1 MLKYAVSRRTL
12 GAFLSMFGLVQF
24 GLSGCTYKRFAKY
37 SYALS
42 LNFEAGGKIYA
53 GRSVVEVD
61 AGIGETIDQG
71 KMFQESL
78 EGEGVLIEFGGGRAL
93 ISLIGWYSWNGSTT
107 GALLKIFGIAPTG
120 GGDGTDVVTLA
131 GLRQTRALKA
141 DQLPLM
147 IGFSDVTNPASYE
160 LVKVTN
166 EAGWVA
172 PGVRL
177 VSATIEITDERPT
190 FTLEKKIPWL
200 EAFKGHLSGD
210 SFALAGE
217 ISVHKT
223 DIIRRL

>member
-1 MLKYAVSRRTL
+1 MYNYAVNRRSF
-12 GAFLSMFGLVQF
+12 GALLSMFGLTQF
-24 GLSGCTYKRFAKY
+24 GLSGCTYKRYAKY

-42 LNFEAGGKIYA
+42 LKFEAGGKIYA
-53 GRSVVEVD
+53 GRSVVAVD

-71 KMFQESL
+71 KMFQESF
-78 EGEGVLIEFGGGRAL
+78 EGEGVLIEFGSGRAL

-107 GALLKIFGIAPTG
+107 GTLLKIFGIAPTG

-131 GLRQTRALKA
+131 GLRQTRALKT

-147 IGFSDVTNPASYE
+147 IAFSDVTSPASYD

-190 FTLEKKIPWL
+190 FLLEKKIPWL
-200 EAFKGHLSGD
+200 SSVKNYLSGQ
-210 SFALAGE
+210 SSAGPE
-217 ISVHKT
+217 NKWVKT
-223 DIIRRL
+223 SDIFRR

>member
-1 MLKYAVSRRTL
+1 MLKYTVNRRKF
-12 GAFLSMFGLVQF
+12 GSFLSMFGLAQF
-24 GLSGCTYKRFAKY
+24 GLSGCAYERYAKY
-37 SYALS
+37 SYALA
-42 LNFEAGGKIYA
+42 LKFEAGGKLYA
-53 GRSVVEVD
+53 GRSVVAVD
-61 AGIGETIDQG
+61 AGDAQTIDQG
-71 KMFQESL
+71 LIFQESF
-78 EGEGVLIEFGGGRAL
+78 EGEGVFIDFGFGRA
-93 ISLIGWYSWNGSTT
+93 IVSLIGWYAWNRGTT
-107 GALLKIFGIAPTG
+107 GFLMELFEMPLAEGVNKTNVSRFAAL
-120 GGDGTDVVTLA
+120 
-131 GLRQTRALKA
+131 RETRALKA
-141 DQLPLM
+141 DQMPLM
-147 IGFSDVTNPASYE
+147 IAFSDVTNPASYE

-200 EAFKGHLSGD
+200 KAFKGHLSGD

>member
-1 MLKYAVSRRTL
+1 MLKHPVNRRTF

-42 LNFEAGGKIYA
+42 LKFEAGGKIYA

-71 KMFQESL
+71 KMFQESF

-107 GALLKIFGIAPTG
+107 GTLLKIFGIAPTG

-147 IGFSDVTNPASYE
+147 IAFSDVTDPASYE

-177 VSATIEITDERPT
+177 VSATIEITDERPA
-190 FTLEKKIPWL
+190 FSLEKKIPWV
-200 EAFKGHLSGD
+200 KSVSGYLSGRASSGPD
-210 SFALAGE
+210 NRWVQ
-217 ISVHKT
+217 IS
-223 DIIRRL
+223 DITRRF